1 MDITLTMIFFYIEG
15 CLVNE
20 REINCIDYCIEKM
33 IENII
38 EDKHDLI
45 DFNKEY
51 KNILLNRFFKF
62 YPNIIMEM
70 IEN

>member
-1 MDITLTMIFFYIEG
+1 MIFFYIEG